1 VPTHTLLK
9 TLVQTLQSYKKIID
23 GLKNGFKKS
32 QTYKKRTFLYRRT
45 RKSKGES
52 EGNGKK

>member
-1 VPTHTLLK
+1 VQTHALLK

-32 QTYKKRTFLYRRT
+32 QTYKKTHLSLFKNKKKQRRK
-45 RKSKGES
+45 RE
-52 EGNGKK
+52 EW